1 MENTEKT
8 PGALLFLDQLVKS
21 QGVTHKQLA
30 ALIGVTPQRISYI
43 FNKADDC
50 FLSRACEIAR
60 SVGYDLKVNLVP
72 NAGKIRTTEIN
83 LEGYRHNDVDVRING
98 KILVKRKPQS
108 ATRYPDYIQNC
119 PTDSRLH
126 FLAEFIKKENL
137 LLYELAGSVGLS
149 GSFFNYTFKNDDIL
163 VSILYRIAQAYG
175 CDISWSLTRLPKTK
189 A

>member
-43 FNKADDC
+43 FSKADDC
-50 FLSRACEIAR
+50 FLSRACEIAQ
-60 SVGYDLKVNLVP
+60 SVGYDLKVSLLSNP
-72 NAGKIRTTEIN
+72 GKIRETEIN
-83 LEGYRHNDVDVRING
+83 LEGYRHNDVNVRING
-98 KILVKRKPQS
+98 KILVKRKSKS
-108 ATRYPDYIQNC
+108 ATRYPEYIENC
-119 PTDSRLH
+119 PKENRLH

-137 LLYELAGSVGLS
+137 MLYELADSVGLS

-163 VSILYRIAQAYG
+163 ISVLYKLAQTYG
-175 CDISWSLTRLPKTK
+175 CDISWNLTRLPKTK